1 MPCGKMGVTMPMT
14 TDTIARLTD
23 PQSRRLALQ
32 TGGVLAAALSLFGSR
47 SASAQDATPHAEASN
62 ANALLV
68 QSFNSGTLFPTQ
80 GDAGGPPYTLYLW
93 EVAERGTFF
102 VDPANH
108 VAGVIATE
116 PVLAAIMSVNE
127 EPRAVL
133 AAMVKQDDNE
143 EPHQEVWALKLALAQ
158 DGSDPGSLT
167 YQGDLLSNEDA
178 NAWLGLAEMSRVE
191 GALNLGPGFFIL
203 PAPAGFD
210 ATSAGGLQLHLG

>member
-1 MPCGKMGVTMPMT
+1 MST
-14 TDTIARLTD
+14 TNVSTGLTAAR
-23 PQSRRLALQ
+23 SRRAALQ
-32 TGGVLAAALSLFGSR
+32 TGGTLAAALSLFGPR
-47 SASAQDATPHAEASN
+47 PAAAQDATPDAGAIG

-93 EVAERGTFF
+93 EVADRGTFF

-108 VAGVIATE
+108 TAGVVATE

-127 EPRAVL
+127 QPRAALV
-133 AAMVKQDDNE
+133 AMVKQDDSE
-143 EPHQEVWALKLALAQ
+143 DSHQEVWALKLANAG

-167 YQGDLLSNEDA
+167 YQGDLLSSEEA
-178 NAWLGLAEMSRVE
+178 NSWLGDVEMSKAE
-191 GALNLGPGFFIL
+191 GAVNLGPGFFIL

-210 ATSAGGLQLHLG
+210 VASAGGLQLHLG